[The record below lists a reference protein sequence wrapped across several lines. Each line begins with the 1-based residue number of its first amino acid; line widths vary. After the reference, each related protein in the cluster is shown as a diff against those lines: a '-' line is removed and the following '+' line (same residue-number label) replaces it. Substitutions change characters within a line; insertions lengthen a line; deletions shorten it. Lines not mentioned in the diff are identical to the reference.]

1 MDAGEEIVEVLCL
14 IVSMDGCCN
23 VVEQLRAAWSDVP
36 LLILRPIA

>member
-14 IVSMDGCCN
+14 IVSIDGSCN
-23 VVEQLRAAWSDVP
+23 VDEQLRTAWSDVP